1 MGRLKTILYFFLILL
16 LVSGCA
22 KKGEKKE
29 VGEVKEKG
37 VAEEEIVKEPFEV
50 IKEVSLAMLSGDA
63 EKVLSMTTKKFQD
76 SLLSENKKMLEEAKN
91 NKEMQEVLGEQ
102 FGKEFEELI
111 ELTDEE
117 LLTVIIERIKAPE
130 EELEKMKQEAE
141 KATLLD
147 KKIEGNVCTLKMKDA
162 EGKEDTAILKLEE
175 GNWLLDEIGQFTR
188 KGGSYDY

>member
-16 LVSGCA
+16 LVCGCA

-50 IKEVSLAMLSGDA
+50 LKEVSLAMLSGDA
-63 EKVLSMTTKKFQD
+63 EKVLSMTTKRFQD
-76 SLLSENKKMLEEAKN
+76 SLLSGNKKMLEEAKN

-117 LLTVIIERIKAPE
+117 LLAVIIERIKAPE

-147 KKIEGNVCTLKMKDA
+147 KKIEGNVCTLKMKDT

-175 GNWLLDEIGQFTR
+175 GNWLLDEIGQ
-188 KGGSYDY
+188 